1 MPDLPRPEGEKAQG
15 TPFVTHESM
24 GRSLG
29 SQKKVLGR
37 VIGVEKR
44 LGNAEKKITILKN
57 ILKMRQ
63 QSENIGGVIKGIE
76 ESVDAIAETTG
87 LQYQED
93 LQAAEDKRL
102 QDEKDDAK
110 AQEGK
115 LEKKKSPIISVA
127 EKALAPVKSVFQ
139 KIIGFLQ
146 TFLLGAGLMKLFE
159 WFSDPKNSEKVQTIF
174 RFVKDW
180 WPALLAGLMAFL
192 PALLGPAGMIIGTV
206 ALLAWGIPKII
217 DAVKSIFGMGKDV
230 DKELANN
237 EKTLNKDIQKQEGGV
252 TPPETGETEQKQEK
266 ATGDDLAAVNEERGM
281 FGQQELP
288 SPPEQE
294 ESTQAF
300 KDGGIVQGPGG
311 VDKVPARLT
320 AGEFVMSKGAVDQ
333 WGAGTLAGMN
343 AAAGGSNQPTNGGYN
358 GGGLV
363 NLHSHLNKNNYSNSS
378 KNNYSHSIINN
389 KSVDVDVR
397 PTQNIIPYEGKEYRK
412 KYQFGGAVTGRGG
425 NDNVPAKL
433 TAGEFVMSK
442 SAVNTFGANT
452 FAAMNASGG
461 GTNIPTEHHFAG
473 GGLVQPTGNNRVSP
487 PGTPISVGGIEII
500 PAPFNVGESGAVSGP
515 QGSGSNVP
523 SFGVVAWGG
532 EPKEHV
538 LGIRR

>member
-1 MPDLPRPEGEKAQG
+1 MPEALPAASTTRRGVNPSK
-15 TPFVTHESM
+15 FM
-24 GRSLG
+24 GASFAAGNQL
-29 SQKKVLGR
+29 
-37 VIGVEKR
+37 EKR
-44 LGNAEKKITILKN
+44 VASNEKKITLLKN

-93 LQAAEDKRL
+93 LNAAQDKRL

-139 KIIGFLQ
+139 RIIGFLQ

-206 ALLAWGIPKII
+206 ALVTWGTIKII
-217 DAVKSIFGMGKDV
+217 DAVKSIFGMGKAV

-237 EKTLNKDIQKQEGGV
+237 EQDLNRNIQNQEGGV
-252 TPPETGETEQKQEK
+252 TPSETGETGEIEQEQSTGNIFTDTDQEVP
-266 ATGDDLAAVNEERGM
+266 T
-281 FGQQELP
+281 FGQQVVS
-288 SPPEQE
+288 SPPDQE
-294 ESTQAF
+294 AQAF

-363 NLHSHLNKNNYSNSS
+363 NLHSHFNKNNFS
-378 KNNYSHSIINN
+378 NN

-397 PTQNIIPYEGKEYRK
+397 PTQSIIPYEGKEYHK
-412 KYQFGGAVTGRGG
+412 KFQFGGSVTGRGG

-442 SAVNTFGANT
+442 SAVKTFGSNT

-487 PGTPISVGGIEII
+487 PGTPISVGGVEII
-500 PAPFNVGESGAVSGP
+500 PAPFNVDESGAVSGA